1 MTTYINNF
9 INLVKMPYKLLLAF
23 VIVTC
28 SINTANGQFWENKQ
42 PKLLPEE
49 EAFSVIA
56 DIQDEALIVKWS
68 IADDYYMYRE
78 SLKIE
83 AISQGV
89 VIGEITYPTGV
100 VENDPEFGEVEVY
113 FYNIDLSAG
122 YSRDQTSS
130 TEIKLKLYG
139 QGCNKPVGVCYPPMQ
154 RTVNVTDTSPPSGL
168 ANIDI
173 DNATAVK
180 QDNSSSNLAAGA
192 SNSTQASKSFFAYV
206 IAAFGAGILLSFT
219 PCVLPMIPILAGVI
233 AGQKN
238 SSKGQAG
245 WLAICYVAGTI
256 VTYIFAGALAG
267 ATGAQLQAYFQNI
280 WVISFICFLLILLA
294 ASLFGWFKI
303 QLPSSVQTKLNNAE
317 LNTKSA
323 SISSFVLGL
332 ISALVVGACVSP
344 VLILALGAAITQGDP
359 ILGASIMGAMAL
371 GMGLLLILFGFGAG
385 WILPKA
391 GAWMNQVQVLFGLMV
406 LGVAVYLID
415 SLSVFPV
422 LYLWTALILI
432 TGFYV
437 WQLASDISSKLFQ
450 STLRAVSLATLCWG
464 VMSLIGASI
473 GSSSVLN
480 PLENLSVNNTP
491 SANNTSVEF
500 MHTTSLPEVQS
511 LLAQAKQRQQPVF
524 IDFYADW
531 CLDCKRMQRTTY
543 RESSVVD
550 ALASWTKIE
559 IDVTET
565 SDQSEE
571 VKRHFNVFG
580 PPATL
585 LFDANGNEFQ
595 SLRQYGYLN
604 ETEFLNLITRTK
616 EQR

>member
-1 MTTYINNF
+1 MKPTLKHLIQVTHSSCKLI
-9 INLVKMPYKLLLAF
+9 LVAVIF
-23 VIVTC
+23 VC
-28 SINTANGQFWENKQ
+28 SINSANGQFWSNNK
-42 PKLLPEE
+42 PDLLPEE

-56 DIQDEALIVKWS
+56 EIQNGALKVKWS

-83 AISQGV
+83 ALSQGV
-89 VIGEITYPTGV
+89 VIGEITYPAGV

-113 FYNIDLSAG
+113 FYNIDLIAS

-130 TEIKLKLYG
+130 TDIKLKLYG

-154 RTVNVTDTSPPSGL
+154 RTVNVTDTSP
-168 ANIDI
+168 ANSLTNIEI
-173 DNATAVK
+173 GNATPVK
-180 QDNSSSNLAAGA
+180 QDNSTAGG

-238 SSKGQAG
+238 ASKGQAG

-280 WVISFICFLLILLA
+280 WVIGFICFLLILLA

-317 LNTKSA
+317 LNSKSA
-323 SISSFVLGL
+323 SISSFALGL
-332 ISALVVGACVSP
+332 VSALVVGACVSP

-385 WILPKA
+385 WIMPKA

-406 LGVAVYLID
+406 LGVAIYLID
-415 SLSVFPV
+415 SLGVFPV
-422 LYLWTALILI
+422 LYLWSALILI

-437 WQLASDISSKLFQ
+437 WQLASDIPSKLFQ

-464 VMSLIGASI
+464 LMSLIGASI
-473 GSSSVLN
+473 GSPSVLN
-480 PLENLSVNNTP
+480 PLENLSINNSPT
-491 SANNTSVEF
+491 ANNASVEF
-500 MHTTSLPEVQS
+500 IHTTSLQEVQS
-511 LLAQAKQRQQPVF
+511 LLDQAKQKQQPVF
-524 IDFYADW
+524 VDFYADW

-571 VKRHFNVFG
+571 VKRHFNIFG

-585 LFDANGNEFQ
+585 LFDANGNEYQ
-595 SLRQYGYLN
+595 NLRQYGYLN